1 MRHVGRVLLDP
12 PEPVRPESIPLDRP
26 APIRGPLYVAPVS
39 DVTPLGNGRYLVQQD
54 STTELAY
61 AVASGR
67 ETWVFLDG
75 RAYVIGS
82 AAAARRGAS
91 VSNDADALAAP
102 MPATVV
108 RIEVSPGQT
117 VVKDGLLVMLEAMK
131 MELPIRAP
139 RDGRVTGIHCRVGEI
154 VQPGVPLLEIA

>member
-1 MRHVGRVLLDP
+1 
-12 PEPVRPESIPLDRP
+12 
-26 APIRGPLYVAPVS
+26 VS
-39 DVTPLGNGRYLVQQD
+39 NIVPLGNGRYLVED
-54 STTELAY
+54 GASSRIAY

-75 RAYVIGS
+75 RAFLVNATAG
-82 AAAARRGAS
+82 AGTRAS
-91 VSNDADALAAP
+91 VAPDSDALAAP

-117 VVKDGLLVMLEAMK
+117 VTRDSLLVMLEAMK

-139 RDGRVTGIHCRVGEI
+139 RDGRVTAIRCQVGEI
-154 VQPGVPLLEIA
+154 VQPGVPLLELS